1 MVRAAVIALAV
12 IGCARSAGPDRPAP
26 PPAHPAGGRLGAD
39 DPAALVAA
47 MHRYDQLVRAMDSHG
62 LAGLFV
68 ADGVIANAGQVIA
81 TGPAGIEAFLR
92 SFDGKVRVEATG
104 STVEHARIEG
114 DRGWIDGRYAQDAR
128 LLAEG
133 KLLHV
138 SGRFTGEWVRAGG
151 AWRVRRLE
159 TTPDPPPAN
168 P

>member
-12 IGCARSAGPDRPAP
+12 IGCARPAGPDRPADRP
-26 PPAHPAGGRLGAD
+26 GGHPGAD

-47 MHRYDQLVRAMDSHG
+47 MHRYDELVRTMDSHA

-104 STVEHARIEG
+104 STVEHARIDG
-114 DRGWIDGRYAQDAR
+114 DRGFIDGRYAQDAR
-128 LLAEG
+128 LLPEG

-138 SGRFTGEWVRAGG
+138 SGRFTGEWVRESGV
-151 AWRVRRLE
+151 WRIRRLE
-159 TTPDPPPAN
+159 TTPDP
-168 P
+168 

>member
-1 MVRAAVIALAV
+1 MARAAVIALAV
-12 IGCARSAGPDRPAP
+12 IACARSAGPGRADP
-26 PPAHPAGGRLGAD
+26 PGGHPGAD

-47 MHRYDQLVRAMDSHG
+47 MHHYDELVRAMDSHA

-68 ADGVIANAGQVIA
+68 TDGVIANAGQVIA

-128 LLAEG
+128 LVAEDR
-133 KLLHV
+133 LLHV

-159 TTPDPPPAN
+159 TTPDPPP
-168 P
+168 PGP

>member
-1 MVRAAVIALAV
+1 MVHAAVIALVV
-12 IGCARSAGPDRPAP
+12 IGCARSAGPERPAGP
-26 PPAHPAGGRLGAD
+26 PGGHPGAD

-47 MHRYDQLVRAMDSHG
+47 MRRYDELVRAMDSHA

-114 DRGWIDGRYAQDAR
+114 DRGWIDGRYAQDAQDAR
-128 LLAEG
+128 LVAEAR
-133 KLLHV
+133 LLHV

-151 AWRVRRLE
+151 EWRVRRLE
-159 TTPDPPPAN
+159 TTPDPPP
-168 P
+168 PGP

>member
-1 MVRAAVIALAV
+1 MVRAAVIALV
-12 IGCARSAGPDRPAP
+12 GIGCARSAGPARPADRP
-26 PPAHPAGGRLGAD
+26 GAD
-39 DPAALVAA
+39 DPAALVVA
-47 MHRYDQLVRAMDSHG
+47 MHRYDELVRAMDSHA

-92 SFDGKVRVEATG
+92 SFDGKVRVEATA
-104 STVEHARIEG
+104 STVEHARIDG
-114 DRGWIDGRYAQDAR
+114 DRGFIDGRYAQDAR
-128 LLAEG
+128 LLPEG

-138 SGRFTGEWVRAGG
+138 SGRFTGEWVRDGG

-159 TTPDPPPAN
+159 TTPDPPPAQ

>member
-12 IGCARSAGPDRPAP
+12 IGCARSAGPGRPSDRTGSP
-26 PPAHPAGGRLGAD
+26 D

-47 MHRYDQLVRAMDSHG
+47 MHRYDELVQAMDSHA

-68 ADGVIANAGQVIA
+68 ANGVIANAGQVIA
-81 TGPAGIEAFLR
+81 TGPAQIEAFLR

-128 LLAEG
+128 LLPEG

-138 SGRFTGEWVRAGG
+138 SGRFTGEWVRDGG
-151 AWRVRRLE
+151 EWRVRRLE
-159 TTPDPPPAN
+159 TTPDPPSSP
-168 P
+168 